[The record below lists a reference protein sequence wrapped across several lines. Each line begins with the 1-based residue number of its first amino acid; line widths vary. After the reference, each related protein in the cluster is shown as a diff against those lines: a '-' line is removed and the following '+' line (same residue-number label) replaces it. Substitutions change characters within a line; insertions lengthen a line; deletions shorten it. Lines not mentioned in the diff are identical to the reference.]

1 MAVFR
6 ICLAVSVVAILLG
19 QGESTQL
26 CGLEIEYS
34 GFNPIEAL
42 QLIQVRQIQDFEK
55 YRSILSQLK
64 FQLKSEDY
72 SAWRRCLKEFRKE
85 KLRYVKE
92 VNRIKASFAGLVR
105 SLVTRKLDPA
115 QYEIELQ
122 KLFQQFQT
130 QFTPAVESFKTKI
143 QYLFDTISDDNKRKE
158 WWSTMKTTEVQTENG
173 QTTRTSLTQMD
184 SGIGGQR
191 TQSITKQSQSVSNA
205 VLGGSSNVL
214 SQSSSFK
221 QSKLGGSSGGYGGSS
236 NNGNEGAGNSF
247 SAQSE
252 SQEMGGSQSKYSSS
266 SERSGSSGFGS
277 GQQYNSGDDSPS
289 QQSNSGYDAT
299 NEQSSGNENEQ
310 SDGNSCNSESES
322 QSFSNKRSGIES
334 SSQQSS
340 DDDSSNNQFR
350 NEYDSSNQQS
360 SGEYNSETQQSSG
373 RYGSSN
379 GEYDSATQQ
388 SSGGYGSSRQQ
399 SRGGYRSSSQQ
410 TVSGSAAR
418 QQSSTPK
425 SEHPKTEVAAKTEAP
440 TTNATTNSVDPIS
453 TQASGNKWYQG
464 RVGIVNGNDAIM
476 GLAPSNAI
484 HRDAL

>member
-266 SERSGSSGFGS
+266 SERSGSGGS

-310 SDGNSCNSESES
+310 SDGNSYNAESES